1 MRSAITRPFETPPHE
16 QHALPLRLE
25 VVHQLVEPA
34 HPARIELR
42 VVLQDEERSA
52 LVVLPPLDDV
62 FEESVVAQVGCNG
75 APADD
80 RAGEAVVFQ
89 EVALNTTRKVAPVA
103 LQDRWA
109 PLNGRPP
116 IKWYP
121 ARTQL
126 LLHEFTPL
134 GGGVG
139 VDVERSLEER
149 WKLRPLVAVRPGP
162 WSSSKAEQP
171 AAQIRTKWC
180 EADEEEDGREPQGTK
195 PAAGRRPHRARAIDA
210 KRAQRTQS

>member
-1 MRSAITRPFETPPHE
+1 M
-16 QHALPLRLE
+16 
-25 VVHQLVEPA
+25 EPA

-42 VVLQDEERSA
+42 VILQDEERSA

-62 FEESVVAQVGCNG
+62 FEESVVAQVRGNG

-80 RAGEAVVFQ
+80 RSGEAVVFQ

-116 IKWYP
+116 IEWH
-121 ARTQL
+121 ATRTQL
-126 LLHEFTPL
+126 LLHELTPL

-139 VDVERSLEER
+139 VDVEGSLKER
-149 WKLRPLVAVRPGP
+149 WELRPLVAVRPGP
-162 WSSSKAEQP
+162 WGSSEAEQP
-171 AAQIRTKWC
+171 AAQIRTEWR
-180 EADEEEDGREPQGTK
+180 EADEEEDGRTTQGTK
-195 PAAGRRPHRARAIDA
+195 PAAGRRPHAAPLATRRAEAELLSSAWGEEAGAQFERNLSKRDA
-210 KRAQRTQS
+210 S

>member
-1 MRSAITRPFETPPHE
+1 MVGGRCGRSGLSHLQPVVEALAAALRARVGRPCGGAHGAKVLSAVPRPFESPPHE

-89 EVALNTTRKVAPVA
+89 EVALNCCC
-103 LQDRWA
+103 
-109 PLNGRPP
+109 
-116 IKWYP
+116 
-121 ARTQL
+121 L
-126 LLHEFTPL
+126 L
-134 GGGVG
+134 
-139 VDVERSLEER
+139 
-149 WKLRPLVAVRPGP
+149 A
-162 WSSSKAEQP
+162 SSV
-171 AAQIRTKWC
+171 
-180 EADEEEDGREPQGTK
+180 
-195 PAAGRRPHRARAIDA
+195 
-210 KRAQRTQS
+210 